1 MSRRKVEVVLPR
13 PAQQAAAWQGDAT
26 LYDPSGKSI
35 GVLENGWGS
44 SKDLAKALERILRA
58 EYGVLDVVHFS
69 NPREDEAGNKSSAV
83 PPEFLEG
90 IVAVADYVVTG
101 LGN

>member
-1 MSRRKVEVVLPR
+1 MPKIEVVLPR
-13 PAQQAAAWQGDAT
+13 PAQQAATWRGEDS
-26 LYDPSGKSI
+26 LYDPRGKSI
-35 GVLENGWGS
+35 AILENGWGS
-44 SKDLAKALERILRA
+44 SKDLARVMEKVLRSD
-58 EYGVLDVVHFS
+58 YRVLDVVHFS
-69 NPREDEAGNKSSAV
+69 NPREDEAGNKSSAA